1 MIIKVR
7 VIPTS
12 GRNEIISRIGSVLR
26 MKIKNKKVD
35 DDAANAMMK
44 TFLADFF
51 AVREDQ
57 IIIVKG
63 AKGKEKTVEVRDKSE
78 EELRKIM
85 EFTGH
90 KNPLFGAGFLCFSF
104 IPVNLGTNAKSA
116 AENLISDWV
125 WSVLSFLFPPLQ
137 NTPHRYR
144 VRGVFVQKPK
154 LFEQVGQ
161 AAAVGLLF
169 HLGQYIRQRQAVEVF
184 AVAQAHGNG
193 FFLRF
198 FGADYQRIRHALHM
212 RFADFQPQFFGA
224 DIQLR
229 AQAGGARPA
238 ARICA
243 ATSLA

>member
-12 GRNEIISRIGSVLR
+12 GHNEIISRIGSVLR

-85 EFTGH
+85 D
-90 KNPLFGAGFLCFSF
+90 S
-104 IPVNLGTNAKSA
+104 IP
-116 AENLISDWV
+116 
-125 WSVLSFLFPPLQ
+125 
-137 NTPHRYR
+137 
-144 VRGVFVQKPK
+144 
-154 LFEQVGQ
+154 
-161 AAAVGLLF
+161 
-169 HLGQYIRQRQAVEVF
+169 
-184 AVAQAHGNG
+184 
-193 FFLRF
+193 
-198 FGADYQRIRHALHM
+198 
-212 RFADFQPQFFGA
+212 
-224 DIQLR
+224 
-229 AQAGGARPA
+229 
-238 ARICA
+238 
-243 ATSLA
+243 

>member
-51 AVREDQ
+51 FVLEDQ

-85 EFTGH
+85 D
-90 KNPLFGAGFLCFSF
+90 S
-104 IPVNLGTNAKSA
+104 IP
-116 AENLISDWV
+116 
-125 WSVLSFLFPPLQ
+125 
-137 NTPHRYR
+137 
-144 VRGVFVQKPK
+144 
-154 LFEQVGQ
+154 
-161 AAAVGLLF
+161 
-169 HLGQYIRQRQAVEVF
+169 
-184 AVAQAHGNG
+184 
-193 FFLRF
+193 
-198 FGADYQRIRHALHM
+198 
-212 RFADFQPQFFGA
+212 
-224 DIQLR
+224 
-229 AQAGGARPA
+229 
-238 ARICA
+238 
-243 ATSLA
+243 

>member
-7 VIPTS
+7 VIPTL

-85 EFTGH
+85 D
-90 KNPLFGAGFLCFSF
+90 S
-104 IPVNLGTNAKSA
+104 IP
-116 AENLISDWV
+116 
-125 WSVLSFLFPPLQ
+125 
-137 NTPHRYR
+137 
-144 VRGVFVQKPK
+144 
-154 LFEQVGQ
+154 
-161 AAAVGLLF
+161 
-169 HLGQYIRQRQAVEVF
+169 
-184 AVAQAHGNG
+184 
-193 FFLRF
+193 
-198 FGADYQRIRHALHM
+198 
-212 RFADFQPQFFGA
+212 
-224 DIQLR
+224 
-229 AQAGGARPA
+229 
-238 ARICA
+238 
-243 ATSLA
+243 